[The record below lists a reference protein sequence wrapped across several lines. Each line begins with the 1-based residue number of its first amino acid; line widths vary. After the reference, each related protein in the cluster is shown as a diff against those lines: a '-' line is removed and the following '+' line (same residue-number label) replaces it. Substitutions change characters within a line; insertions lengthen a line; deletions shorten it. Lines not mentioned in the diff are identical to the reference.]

1 MRLPADHPLR
11 QELNDEIHARPAE
24 ALRGPARI
32 SYLALMTDQEERSRF
47 REAVADLARRRLVAP
62 PAAGATHFS
71 ADLGPYRMIWEQHTE
86 FSRVTFIAPGAGED
100 PFAEPALHLVPA
112 EWVAALPGQLVVAA
126 HAALIPEAS
135 GPAPD
140 PDRLSARFFGGN
152 VLTGASI
159 VGGAAVALTDC
170 RVGVDGFSRFWILDR
185 HMTPWQ
191 AGRAVQRLLEMD
203 TYRMLALLAL
213 PVARRL
219 AGQLIGMEQKLTEI
233 TTALVSAGEAD
244 EPVLLDRLTDLAA
257 EGEGRDAETRYRF
270 SASMAY
276 WGLVQRRIGELREV
290 RIEGLQTLSEF
301 IERRV
306 APGMETCRAI
316 SARQAALAQ
325 RVARATQLLSTRVD
339 VTREQQNQSVLNA
352 MNRRAE
358 LQLRLQQT
366 VEGLSLAAI
375 TYYVVGLIAYVA
387 KGAYSAGIGFE
398 PDRVTGIAIPIV
410 AGLGWVLLQ
419 RARRRLHRREL

>member
-11 QELNDEIHARPAE
+11 QDLNDEVHARPAE

-32 SYLALMTDQEERSRF
+32 SYLALMTDLEERARF
-47 REAVADLARRRLVAP
+47 RDAVADLARRRQVAP
-62 PAAGATHFS
+62 PPAGATHFS
-71 ADLGPYRMIWEQHTE
+71 ADLGPYRLIWEQHTE

-100 PFAEPALHLVPA
+100 PFAEPALRLVPE
-112 EWVAALPGQLVVAA
+112 EWVASLPGQVVVAA
-126 HAALIPEAS
+126 HGALIPEAA

-159 VGGAAVALTDC
+159 VGGAAVALTDF
-170 RVGVDGFSRFWILDR
+170 RVGADGFSRFWILDR

-203 TYRMLALLAL
+203 TYRMLALMAL
-213 PVARRL
+213 PAARRL
-219 AGQLIGMEQKLTEI
+219 AGQLVGMEQKLTDI
-233 TTALVSAGEAD
+233 TSALVTAGEAD

-257 EGEGRDAETRYRF
+257 EVEGRDAETRYRF
-270 SASMAY
+270 SASNAY
-276 WGLVQRRIGELREV
+276 WGLVQRRIVELREV

-301 IERRV
+301 VERRV
-306 APGMETCRAI
+306 APGMETVRAMGT
-316 SARQAALAQ
+316 RQAALAQ

-339 VTREQQNQSVLNA
+339 VTREQQNQSVLIA

-375 TYYVVGLIAYVA
+375 TYYVVGLIGYVA
-387 KGAYSAGIGFE
+387 KGIYTAGGGFD
-398 PDRVTGIAIPIV
+398 PDLVTGIAIPIV
-410 AGLGWVLLQ
+410 AGLGWVVLQ
-419 RARRRLHRREL
+419 RARRKLRRREA